1 MIQLIREE
9 LIFTFL
15 LRKGKPCT
23 QTMSDVFLRG
33 LSTRLVRQCPLS
45 PLSSFSPSLLPFSL
59 SPALLSPNLL
69 SLPSLPFPPSSA
81 AEAIHVANMLARHG
95 FFFSV
100 EGLGIPIRDD
110 GTLYRF
116 QVREPLTTR
125 GMNTLFIL
133 VKELNKLLEMYILLE
148 CTNYW
153 NLQIIR
159 TYKLLQLLIL
169 SSRISTKGYQLLVV
183 DMEDCLLKRRMSRFP
198 STGEI
203 TYYPMCDQFS
213 SRLF

>member
-1 MIQLIREE
+1 
-9 LIFTFL
+9 
-15 LRKGKPCT
+15 
-23 QTMSDVFLRG
+23 MSNVFLRG

-45 PLSSFSPSLLPFSL
+45 RLSSFSPSLFPFSL
-59 SPALLSPNLL
+59 SPALHSFP
-69 SLPSLPFPPSSA
+69 SLPLPRSSLPQSPLSSFSPFPPSSA

>member
-1 MIQLIREE
+1 MSTVSSL
-9 LIFTFL
+9 FL
-15 LRKGKPCT
+15 L
-23 QTMSDVFLRG
+23 SLSSSFL
-33 LSTRLVRQCPLS
+33 PLPRSSLPRS
-45 PLSSFSPSLLPFSL
+45 PLSSFS
-59 SPALLSPNLL
+59 
-69 SLPSLPFPPSSA
+69 PFPPSSA

-116 QVREPLTTR
+116 QVREPPLTTR